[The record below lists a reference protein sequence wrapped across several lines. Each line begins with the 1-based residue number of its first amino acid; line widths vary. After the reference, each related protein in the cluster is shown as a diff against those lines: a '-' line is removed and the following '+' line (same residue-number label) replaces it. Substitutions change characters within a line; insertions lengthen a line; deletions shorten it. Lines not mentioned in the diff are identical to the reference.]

1 MVQLDKKPF
10 VEQAIDT
17 RCHAFGDYM
26 WFGQR
31 GDSSFGEG
39 ELGQEFYPELSCT
52 EEPPQLEYSNDNEN
66 IQGTMCFLGQNGTL
80 ADLYLVCNYYNE
92 IGEYYYVFWDC
103 READYENGISQ
114 WMVWLPNVK
123 YPN

>member
-1 MVQLDKKPF
+1 MVKLDKRPF
-10 VEQAIDT
+10 VEKAINT
-17 RCHAFGDYM
+17 RCHAFFDEL
-26 WFGQR
+26 WF
-31 GDSSFGEG
+31 SLAHGEM
-39 ELGQEFYPELSCT
+39 GQEYYPELSCR
-52 EEPPQLEYSNDNEN
+52 EVPPDWQTDMAGYEHIN
-66 IQGTMCFLGQNGTL
+66 GTMCFLGQNGTL

-103 READYENGISQ
+103 RDADHENGIRQ